1 MFPTNSLLVVSP
13 YYPGLELATAATR
26 WLTGLPLTVDS
37 GIVLTAVRVLLVLAV
52 FLVVER
58 VCGSARAGGVGALV
72 YMANPAFYA
81 FDSMYAYE
89 TMALALAAATVYLL
103 FVSVDRARPDTG
115 RLFVLALCT
124 IAAVVVTH
132 HLTGWLTVGF
142 VLVWAIGLSL
152 RFHWTGTSALRSRRR
167 AQARLVGIA
176 AAVGVVLGTAW
187 TLFVGSRLSEY
198 LSPIFSAAYSDVL
211 SLVGISMEAG
221 ASSSQRPAA

>member
-26 WLTGLPLTVDS
+26 WLTGLPLTVDCV
-37 GIVLTAVRVLLVLAV
+37 IVLIAVRILLVLAV

-58 VCGSARAGGVGALV
+58 ACGSARAGGVGALV

-89 TMALALAAATVYLL
+89 TMALALGAATVYLL
-103 FVSVDRARPDTG
+103 FVSIDRARPDTG

-142 VLVWAIGLSL
+142 VVVWAIGL
-152 RFHWTGTSALRSRRR
+152 ALRSQRTEDAR
-167 AQARLVGIA
+167 A
-176 AAVGVVLGTAW
+176 
-187 TLFVGSRLSEY
+187 
-198 LSPIFSAAYSDVL
+198 P
-211 SLVGISMEAG
+211 
-221 ASSSQRPAA
+221 RPAASPEPASWASPLPSASCSVPRGHCSSAAGSPSI